1 MISPT
6 VLGLFDFFL
15 LAAILLFAFE
25 ALRVTHFKA
34 EPLCAVAFALITIG
48 SFGWA
53 INDLYGIV
61 APPYAIMLHA
71 GLAVHI
77 ALLYRKQRA
86 LATQRRRVTDFP
98 VTVPGRSMRSDLRGQ
113 VKSNP

>member
-6 VLGLFDFFL
+6 FINLLDFFVL
-15 LAAILLFAFE
+15 SATLLFAFE

-53 INDLYGIV
+53 VNDLYGVVVPI
-61 APPYAIMLHA
+61 YALVLHTGFAIHVMLLYA
-71 GLAVHI
+71 KQLKLAVN
-77 ALLYRKQRA
+77 Q
-86 LATQRRRVTDFP
+86 TRR
-98 VTVPGRSMRSDLRGQ
+98 RSDLPYQ
-113 VKSNP
+113 VTTPASQGASNPPPRQP